1 MYILLTG
8 FPIQFGYTGPMS
20 RSLNNR
26 VQIEKTIWTQ
36 VSPPIGGDLENV
48 ESPTNNII
56 AKKQSWY
63 NPNFITIPVI
73 APIRTIDFLGLLT
86 GFSMSRSG
94 FLSKDI
100 VAVSIAVETES
111 SKTLPQFGE
120 SPRKR
125 ITFIKII
132 LATVCGQAKEHLTI
146 QRTSADFE
154 TLIVIT

>member
-1 MYILLTG
+1 
-8 FPIQFGYTGPMS
+8 MS

-73 APIRTIDFLGLLT
+73 APIRTIDFRALLK
-86 GFSMSRSG
+86 GFSMSCND
-94 FLSKDI
+94 FLSEDI
-100 VAVSIAVETES
+100 VAVSIAVETPS

-125 ITFIKII
+125 ITFNKII
-132 LATVCGQAKEHLTI
+132 LTTVCGQAKADLTI
-146 QRTSADFE
+146 QRFSADIK
-154 TLIVIT
+154 TLILKY

>member
-1 MYILLTG
+1 
-8 FPIQFGYTGPMS
+8 MS

-26 VQIEKTIWTQ
+26 FQVEKTIWTQ

-73 APIRTIDFLGLLT
+73 APIRTIDFLGSLA

-94 FLSKDI
+94 FLAKDI
-100 VAVSIAVETES
+100 VVAVSIAVETAS
-111 SKTLPQFGE
+111 SKTLLQFGE

-125 ITFIKII
+125 ITFLEII
-132 LATVCGQAKEHLTI
+132 LATVCGQAKEYLTI
-146 QRTSADFE
+146 QRTSADCK
-154 TLIVIT
+154 IVIVVYQNITFDL

>member
-1 MYILLTG
+1 MLVSLPIL
-8 FPIQFGYTGPMS
+8 FGYTGPIS
-20 RSLNNR
+20 RSLVNR
-26 VQIEKTIWTQ
+26 VQIPKGIWTH
-36 VSPPIGGDLENV
+36 VSPPISGDLENV
-48 ESPTNNII
+48 EIPTNTII

-73 APIRTIDFLGLLT
+73 ARIRTIDFLGSLA

-94 FLSKDI
+94 FLAKDI

-154 TLIVIT
+154 TLIVTY

>member
-1 MYILLTG
+1 MALGSSITIKAVAL
-8 FPIQFGYTGPMS
+8 
-20 RSLNNR
+20 
-26 VQIEKTIWTQ
+26 IEKTIWTQ
-36 VSPPIGGDLENV
+36 VSPPISGDLENV
-48 ESPTNNII
+48 EIPTNSTI

-63 NPNFITIPVI
+63 KPNFIKPTQVI
-73 APIRTIDFLGLLT
+73 APIRTTDFRELLE
-86 GFSMSRSG
+86 GFSMSCND
-94 FLSKDI
+94 FLSEDI

-146 QRTSADFE
+146 QRTSADCK
-154 TLIVIT
+154 TVIVVYQNVTFDL